1 MELSRFFVR
10 IFVGMFVETQWDF
23 MGFMVHINDGLIHCP
38 HKDFLTRM
46 RRQVLTCARN
56 FGDDLGLSRN
66 LEPPK
71 SH

>member
-1 MELSRFFVR
+1 
-10 IFVGMFVETQWDF
+10 
-23 MGFMVHINDGLIHCP
+23 MGFHGIYGTYKCLNDGLIHYP
-38 HKDFLTRM
+38 HKDFLIRM

-66 LEPPK
+66 LDPPK